1 MNIGF
6 LRKQAEHIQV
16 YQKQHLH
23 CHNGRIVI
31 QKKVG
36 YKEKIIYSI
45 VRGSNVLKIP
55 FFTIMNFS
63 ACLSLIY
70 LLNSP
75 ETFADHL
82 SAIHNTH

>member
-23 CHNGRIVI
+23 CHNGRRIVI

-36 YKEKIIYSI
+36 YK
-45 VRGSNVLKIP
+45 
-55 FFTIMNFS
+55 
-63 ACLSLIY
+63 
-70 LLNSP
+70 
-75 ETFADHL
+75 
-82 SAIHNTH
+82 